1 MMKPVDHCEFFT
13 WIRLSLVLPE
23 AQAEPVMPVA
33 VARRDGR
40 GIAIGIIVFKS
51 SDD

>member
-1 MMKPVDHCEFFT
+1 M
-13 WIRLSLVLPE
+13 RLALNLPE

-40 GIAIGIIVFKS
+40 GIAIGIMILES
-51 SDD
+51 SGYG